1 MYVFQQLYSPE
12 RDEQAREDG
21 LVYIEDLALSGAI
34 IALKVACAPL
44 GSGFFDHQPISEQD
58 LSEFHDDL
66 ITGIAKV
73 SAEPKLGFLSRL
85 LGSQPAANTHYRSER
100 DFYLQFSRFNGTVE
114 VAPGSSGY
122 WDGRPFQI
130 RRFTAGEN
138 LNPTT
143 LTGFDP
149 FNPEGFDDYQ
159 DTPGIAQSAIDA
171 LRRTGDPLS
180 IDVAVHEAGRT
191 FERAKAV
198 KRGVDHPDADPELA
212 STMDEALRDTL
223 GLTDH

>member
-1 MYVFQQLYSPE
+1 MSVVQQLYSPE
-12 RDEQAREDG
+12 RDEQAREAG
-21 LVYIEDLALSGAI
+21 LVYIEDLALSGTM

-44 GSGFFDHQPISEQD
+44 GNGFFDHQPIGEQD
-58 LSEFHDDL
+58 LSELHDDL
-66 ITGIAKV
+66 ITGIGKV
-73 SAEPKLGFLSRL
+73 SAETEPGFLSRL
-85 LGSQPAANTHYRSER
+85 FGGQAAANTHYRSER

-114 VAPGSSGY
+114 VAPGNSGY

-149 FNPEGFDDYQ
+149 FNPEGFDSYQ
-159 DTPGIAQSAIDA
+159 DTPGIAQSTIDA

-191 FERAKAV
+191 LERARAV
-198 KRGVDHPDADPELA
+198 KNGVDHPDTDPELA
-212 STMDEALRDTL
+212 STMDNALRDTL
-223 GLTDH
+223 DLTDR

>member
-12 RDEQAREDG
+12 RDEQARDAG
-21 LVYIEDLALSGAI
+21 LVYIEDLALSGAM
-34 IALKVACAPL
+34 IALKAACAPL
-44 GSGFFDHQPISEQD
+44 GSGFFDYQPIGGQD
-58 LSEFHDDL
+58 LGELHDDL
-66 ITGIAKV
+66 ITGIGKV
-73 SAEPKLGFLSRL
+73 SEEPESGFLSRL
-85 LGSQPAANTHYRSER
+85 FRVQAATNTHYRSER
-100 DFYLQFSRFNGTVE
+100 DFYLEFSRFNGTVE
-114 VAPGSSGY
+114 VAAGNSGY

-138 LNPTT
+138 LNPAT

-149 FNPEGFDDYQ
+149 FNPEEFDSYQ
-159 DTPGIAQSAIDA
+159 DTPGIAQSTIDA
-171 LRRTGDPLS
+171 LRRTGEPLS

-191 FERAKAV
+191 LERARAV
-198 KRGVDHPDADPELA
+198 KRGVDHPDTDPELA